1 MWACS
6 SIRKTFNNIL
16 VLQIRDCL
24 RIVRA
29 CWHIRE
35 GESRLNCHAE
45 RDKKS
50 QKPPN
55 GAVFHEGSIFC
66 YLGGNVKVYH
76 MRHMALQIGI
86 VGLPNVGKSTL
97 FNALIRSRSA
107 EAQNYPFCTIDPN
120 VGIVEVPDKRLHK
133 ISEIVNPAKV
143 VPATVEFVDIAGLVA
158 GAHKGEGLGNKFLS
172 HIRECDAIC
181 EVIRHFDDP
190 NVTHVTGSVDP
201 KRDVETIE
209 AELILADLQSLEKKK
224 AKYGNAAKTGDKD
237 SKVMMGI
244 IGPLMEAL
252 DDGKPAS
259 SVEIPE
265 EVRLLLKDLQLL
277 TMKPLLYAVNVSEN
291 EISSCNADE
300 MKKKLGVDRGLV
312 VVSAKVEEDLMDLSP
327 EESKEYLEGL
337 GVKSS
342 GLDKLVHAAYD
353 LLGLQTFFTAG
364 PKEAHAWT
372 IRQGATA
379 PEAAGVI
386 HTDFQKGFIR
396 AETIAYDDFIKHN
409 GEQGARDVGKMRSEG
424 KDYVVSDGDVMLFR
438 FNV

>member
-1 MWACS
+1 
-6 SIRKTFNNIL
+6 
-16 VLQIRDCL
+16 
-24 RIVRA
+24 
-29 CWHIRE
+29 
-35 GESRLNCHAE
+35 
-45 RDKKS
+45 
-50 QKPPN
+50 
-55 GAVFHEGSIFC
+55 
-66 YLGGNVKVYH
+66 

-424 KDYVVSDGDVMLFR
+424 KEYVVSDGDVMLFR